1 MQTWNT
7 IIAKQ
12 SQPLSR
18 KEIGESTEVA
28 PSLNRYVVESRTRL
42 VDTKSTAFGLKTV
55 HSKEVMRNEQYTID
69 ASRRLKFVISITNRY
84 AVDRFVSYA
93 DTTTLKTIKLTFGV

>member
-1 MQTWNT
+1 MTRLVHKLQTWNS
-7 IIAKQ
+7 IKAKQ

-42 VDTKSTAFGLKTV
+42 VDT
-55 HSKEVMRNEQYTID
+55 
-69 ASRRLKFVISITNRY
+69 
-84 AVDRFVSYA
+84 
-93 DTTTLKTIKLTFGV
+93 